1 MKNALNGFI
10 RSVGVP
16 PTRSVMLL
24 NGTSDEADGPE
35 AHSTN
40 GLTEPVQRMK
50 SLLVIVILC
59 VAGLGAAERGER
71 ERDFIRALELFDKAK
86 TPEEYRLAG
95 DAFDSLLQDGYRNGA
110 VYYNLGNARM
120 RAGEYGKAIAAY
132 RKAKL
137 YRPRDQYLEANL
149 KQALSV
155 APGRLPDPPAPWWKL
170 VLFWSEWLSYP
181 EKFTA
186 LTVAFSIGA
195 LIAALALLLRRKKAY
210 WLCVAAAAAGVLLSI
225 DAALAYYNV
234 NYIHRAVVVAETVSR
249 KGIGESYDP
258 AFTQP
263 LKDGAEFTII
273 DRSGDWVFGHF
284 EGVGDGWLRRE
295 AITE

>member
-1 MKNALNGFI
+1 MKRI
-10 RSVGVP
+10 
-16 PTRSVMLL
+16 
-24 NGTSDEADGPE
+24 
-35 AHSTN
+35 
-40 GLTEPVQRMK
+40 
-50 SLLVIVILC
+50 LVIAALS
-59 VAGLGAAERGER
+59 VAGLSAAEKGER

-86 TPEEYRLAG
+86 TPDEYRLAG
-95 DAFDSLLQDGYRNGA
+95 DAFDSLLRDGYQNGA

-120 RAGEYGKAIAAY
+120 RAGEFGRAIAAY

-137 YRPRDQYLEANL
+137 YRPRDPYLEANL

-181 EKFTA
+181 EKFMA
-186 LTVAFSIGA
+186 LTAAFALGA
-195 LIAALALLLRRKKAY
+195 LLAALALLLRQKRAY
-210 WLCVAAAAAGVLLSI
+210 WLSIAAVVAGVLLSI
-225 DAALAYYNV
+225 DAALAYYGV
-234 NYIHRAVVVAETVSR
+234 NHVRHAVVIAETVSR
-249 KGIGESYDP
+249 KGMGESYDP

-273 DRSGDWVFGHF
+273 DRSGDWIFGHF

-295 AITE
+295 VVAE